1 MNKNIDSKIS
11 DFKFLLKAL
20 LPQKKEEKLLF
31 FILLLI
37 YLSYSIY
44 IALSTSVIDN
54 MSYETDIYFS
64 YDNPLILK
72 LGRTQIS
79 GHPLLMLFYYPF
91 VLIGNALV
99 YLVTFKAKTL
109 LFVLLSSTMISM
121 SCVYVFRYLRE
132 IIEIKRTVA
141 YLITLFFAFFSTNLL
156 LCFTP
161 ESFTLSAIFLAFNV
175 YYNSSYIKK
184 EKSPPFLSNI
194 VLADFIL
201 GGITLTNVAK
211 GIVPV
216 LFFKEKKISILKKVV
231 LLGVIFLAILSIVQI
246 ISIVFLSKNFFE
258 SIFIHRESFT
268 NSALSGSSF
277 SQMVFTHFFGSAIF
291 FPPMM
296 NYTAYNSTMQ
306 YIIEGNYSY
315 WWQYIFVA
323 LMLATIVASLIKNY
337 KNPFVQMI
345 FLLFLIDI
353 IIHCVMKFG
362 INQPFIYG
370 AHWVYCIPLLFGWL
384 YSKLKEKQAKGFVV
398 FLICMFIG
406 LIVNN
411 LYHLTDF
418 INMAQ
423 SLYPTE

>member
-1 MNKNIDSKIS
+1 MNKSIRFKIT
-11 DFKFLLKAL
+11 DFKFLSKAL

-31 FILLLI
+31 LILLLI

-91 VLIGNALV
+91 VLIGNGLA

-109 LFVLLSSTMISM
+109 LFVLLSSSMISM
-121 SCVYVFRYLRE
+121 SSVYIFRYLRE
-132 IIEIKRTVA
+132 IIEIKRSVA

-184 EKSPPFLSNI
+184 QKSPAFLSNI

-231 LLGVIFLAILSIVQI
+231 LLGVIFLAILCIVQL

-268 NSALSGSSF
+268 NSALGGSSLF
-277 SQMVFTHFFGSAIF
+277 QMVFTHFFGSPIF

-315 WWQYIFVA
+315 WWQYTFVA
-323 LMLATIVASLIKNY
+323 LILATVVASLVKNY

-384 YSKLKEKQAKGFVV
+384 YNKLKEKQAKAFVV
-398 FLICMFIG
+398 FLICMFVG
-406 LIVNN
+406 LIINN

>member
-1 MNKNIDSKIS
+1 MNKNIGSKVS
-11 DFKFLLKAL
+11 DLKYLSKAL
-20 LPQKKEEKLLF
+20 LPQKKDERLLF

-44 IALSTSVIDN
+44 IALSTSIIDN
-54 MSYETDIYFS
+54 LSYETDIYFS

-79 GHPLLMLFYYPF
+79 GHPLLMMFYYPF
-91 VLIGNALV
+91 VLVGNALA
-99 YLVTFKAKTL
+99 YLVAFKAKTL
-109 LFVLLSSTMISM
+109 LFVLLSSSMISM

-132 IIEIKRTVA
+132 IVEIKRSVA
-141 YLITLFFAFFSTNLL
+141 YLITFFFAFFSTNLL
-156 LCFTP
+156 LSFTP

-216 LFFKEKKISILKKVV
+216 FFFKEKKISVFKKIV
-231 LLGVIFLAILSIVQI
+231 LLGVIFLAILCVVQI
-246 ISIVFLSKNFFE
+246 LSILFLSKNFFE
-258 SIFIHRESFT
+258 SIFIHKESFT
-268 NSALSGSSF
+268 NSALGGSSF
-277 SQMVFTHFFGSAIF
+277 FQMVFTHFFGSTIF

-306 YIIEGNYSY
+306 YIIEGNYSF
-315 WWQYIFVA
+315 WWQYTFVA
-323 LMLATIVASLIKNY
+323 LILVAIIASLIKNY

-353 IIHCVMKFG
+353 IIHCIMKFG

-370 AHWVYCIPLLFGWL
+370 AHWVYCVPLLLGWL
-384 YSKLKEKQAKGFVV
+384 YIKLKEKQAKLFVV

-406 LIVNN
+406 LIINN
-411 LYHLTDF
+411 LCHLADF
-418 INMAQ
+418 INLAQ
-423 SLYPTE
+423 SLYPAE

>member
-1 MNKNIDSKIS
+1 MNKTIGSKIS
-11 DFKFLLKAL
+11 DLRDLLKAL
-20 LPQKKEEKLLF
+20 LPQKKDERFLF
-31 FILLLI
+31 LILLLI
-37 YLSYSIY
+37 YLSYSIC
-44 IALSTSVIDN
+44 IALSTSIIDSL
-54 MSYETDIYFS
+54 SYETDIYFS

-91 VLIGNALV
+91 VLIGNGLT
-99 YLVTFKAKTL
+99 YLITFKAKTL

-121 SCVYVFRYLRE
+121 SCVYIFRYLRE
-132 IIEIKRTVA
+132 IIEVKRLVA
-141 YLITLFFAFFSTNLL
+141 YLMTFFFAFFSTNLL

-161 ESFTLSAIFLAFNV
+161 ESFTLSAMFLAFNV
-175 YYNSSYIKK
+175 YYNSSYINKD
-184 EKSPPFLSNI
+184 KSPPFLSNI
-194 VLADFIL
+194 ILADFIL

-211 GIVPV
+211 GVVPV
-216 LFFKEKKISILKKVV
+216 LFFKEKKINILKKVV
-231 LLGVIFLAILSIVQI
+231 LLGIIFLAILCLVQV
-246 ISIVFLSKNFFE
+246 ISIVFLSKNFLE
-258 SIFIHRESFT
+258 SIFMHRESFT
-268 NSALSGSSF
+268 NSALGGSSF
-277 SQMVFTHFFGSAIF
+277 FQMVFSHFFGSTIF

-315 WWQYIFVA
+315 WWQYAFVA
-323 LMLATIVASLIKNY
+323 LILVAILASLLKNY
-337 KNPFVQMI
+337 RNPFVQMI
-345 FLLFLIDI
+345 FFLFLIDI
-353 IIHCVMKFG
+353 IIHCLMKFG

-370 AHWVYCIPLLFGWL
+370 AHWVYCIPLLLGWL
-384 YSKLKEKQAKGFVV
+384 YSKLKEKQAKVFVV

-406 LIVNN
+406 LIINN